1 MATLLP
7 AGNAARVGQL
17 MGDALV
23 AVDAGLF
30 LGEQEALVR
39 HRGPGRPLGD
49 IHGIGAVAVAAF
61 QRIVM
66 SGELKLEEIDTDAFT
81 DRYGKLAINV
91 ARAG

>member
-1 MATLLP
+1 M
-7 AGNAARVGQL
+7 
-17 MGDALV
+17 
-23 AVDAGLF
+23 
-30 LGEQEALVR
+30 
-39 HRGPGRPLGD
+39 
-49 IHGIGAVAVAAF
+49 AVAAF